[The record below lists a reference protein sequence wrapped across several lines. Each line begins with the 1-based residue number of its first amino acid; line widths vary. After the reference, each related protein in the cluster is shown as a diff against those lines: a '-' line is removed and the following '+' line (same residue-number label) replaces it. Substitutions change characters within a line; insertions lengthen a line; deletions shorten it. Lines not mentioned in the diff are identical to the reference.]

1 MPAETAIRALLMQSS
16 AITTLVGDR
25 CHPVEV
31 PIGMD
36 LPALATRHISTVDAG
51 TVDAAAPY
59 SLQSSR
65 IEVRA
70 VAQSYP
76 LCSCWPP
83 SRRPVNTSAAR
94 WPAPTW
100 SASCATSPA
109 RPSRSRARS
118 ARADRG
124 LHRHLARRQQ
134 LSGAQ
139 RFKSRAVRLIP

>member
-76 LCSCWPP
+76 A
-83 SRRPVNTSAAR
+83 V
-94 WPAPTW
+94 
-100 SASCATSPA
+100 
-109 RPSRSRARS
+109 
-118 ARADRG
+118 
-124 LHRHLARRQQ
+124 QQ
-134 LSGAQ
+134 LLAAIKAACQYQRGTVAGTNLVSILRDITGPAIKEPGEIRYEQTVDFIVTWRGANN
-139 RFKSRAVRLIP
+139 